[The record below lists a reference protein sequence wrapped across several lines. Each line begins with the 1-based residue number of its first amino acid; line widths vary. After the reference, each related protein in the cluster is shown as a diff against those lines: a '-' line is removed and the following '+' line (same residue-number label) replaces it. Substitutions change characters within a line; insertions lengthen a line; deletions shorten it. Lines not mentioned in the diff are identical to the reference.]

1 VALFFSVSLINAY
14 DTPWIEKACWASVK
28 STSCFAMFAAS
39 FFLSHSNLTPAR
51 SRTYCGP
58 SILHYRRL
66 YGLLAQLPSER
77 FHRRLPQRHTEVFAN
92 SLRQIAVGRA
102 AKNFQFWL

>member
-39 FFLSHSNLTPAR
+39 FFPISFEPHAGKIADVLR
-51 SRTYCGP
+51 SIDTALQTSLWLACAAAIGTISP
-58 SILHYRRL
+58 S
-66 YGLLAQLPSER
+66 LASAAHWSICKFAPPNRGWPSR
-77 FHRRLPQRHTEVFAN
+77 
-92 SLRQIAVGRA
+92 
-102 AKNFQFWL
+102 